1 MLRYGSPRLAMACA
15 ALWSAQLL
23 LTVLA
28 VRQSWLECSM
38 YVRAL
43 ELLLLVTGVLLGWVM
58 WPGLVRALHWK
69 PRRNPRPSPEV
80 VAERRRIARDLHD
93 GIGSRLVAAM
103 AMLDAGNPKERRTLQ
118 DLELCMLGM
127 LGMRLAVD
135 AMEMSSEPLADR
147 LAGLRNRIQPVLERR
162 GVQMQWNVQVSE
174 DMALPAGATA
184 TEIFYIL
191 QEALSNVLQH
201 SAATQV
207 TVTIAPVPGQEAWR
221 FEVCDNG
228 VGWPAAPDAGGTGH
242 GQGVKGMHERARRAG
257 IRLVCDAPASGGTRV
272 CVEAPGQGFS
282 SKMAA
287 NA

>member
-1 MLRYGSPRLAMACA
+1 MACA

-127 LGMRLAVD
+127 RLAVD
-135 AMEMSSEPLADR
+135 AMETASEPLADR
-147 LAGLRNRIQPVLERR
+147 LAGLRNRIQPALELR
-162 GVQMQWNVQVSE
+162 GGQMQWNVQVSE
-174 DMALPAGATA
+174 DMALPAGVAA

-201 SAATQV
+201 SGATQV
-207 TVTIAPVPGQEAWR
+207 TVTMAPLPGQGTWR

-228 VGWPAAPDAGGTGH
+228 VGWPAAPDTGGTGH

-257 IRLVCDAPASGGTRV
+257 LRLVCDAPAGGGTRV
-272 CVEAPGQGFS
+272 CVEAPGQRNA
-282 SKMAA
+282 SKMASGA
-287 NA
+287 